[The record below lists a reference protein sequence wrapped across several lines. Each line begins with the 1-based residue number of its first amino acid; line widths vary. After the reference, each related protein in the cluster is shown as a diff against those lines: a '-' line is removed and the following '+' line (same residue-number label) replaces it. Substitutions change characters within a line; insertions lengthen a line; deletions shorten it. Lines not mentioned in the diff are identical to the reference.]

1 MPWPEYNSNATA
13 EWICKNS
20 GLPWLKLD
28 IAVPVEDIHNEI
40 LAIKP
45 YLVAHRTNYNEHMD
59 WSSFCIHGKAFDAT
73 RENEYYNDNRPH
85 VWTNEAL
92 EYMPKTVEFFK
103 NIWPNNGYS
112 RLRVME
118 LAPGGIIS
126 IHRDNPLPG
135 ALHPVNIAITQPK
148 LCNFYMEKFGVVPF
162 ETGSS
167 FLLNISNRHTV
178 INKSNEYR
186 YHIIVHH
193 LSIKDLDSLVLKS
206 YNKSY
211 AS

>member
-1 MPWPEYNSNATA
+1 MITSLVFVVLDGKHKNLSLAT
-13 EWICKNS
+13 IRFN
-20 GLPWLKLD
+20 
-28 IAVPVEDIHNEI
+28 
-40 LAIKP
+40 
-45 YLVAHRTNYNEHMD
+45 
-59 WSSFCIHGKAFDAT
+59 
-73 RENEYYNDNRPH
+73 
-85 VWTNEAL
+85 
-92 EYMPKTVEFFK
+92 
-103 NIWPNNGYS
+103 
-112 RLRVME
+112 
-118 LAPGGIIS
+118 
-126 IHRDNPLPG
+126 
-135 ALHPVNIAITQPK
+135 
-148 LCNFYMEKFGVVPF
+148 KFGVVPF